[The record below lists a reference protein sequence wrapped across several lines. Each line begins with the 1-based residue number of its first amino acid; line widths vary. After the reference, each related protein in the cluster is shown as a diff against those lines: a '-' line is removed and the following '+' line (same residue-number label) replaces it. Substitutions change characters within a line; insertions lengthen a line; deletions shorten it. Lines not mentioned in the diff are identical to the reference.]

1 MPARAG
7 STGPGTNRPI
17 GAVNWFVTPTA
28 AVGGTEVVD
37 EGDLAAGGWPD
48 GKWLATGGGRSDDR
62 WEPVRDNSHP
72 LSVKTPNTTAPK
84 AIERFMLFPT
94 VSRC

>member
-1 MPARAG
+1 
-7 STGPGTNRPI
+7 
-17 GAVNWFVTPTA
+17 
-28 AVGGTEVVD
+28 
-37 EGDLAAGGWPD
+37 
-48 GKWLATGGGRSDDR
+48 
-62 WEPVRDNSHP
+62 VRDNSHP